1 MVRMSLLLRVSLLIV
16 AGLGAVSAADLKVGV
31 FHPLLVDL
39 AKQVGGDRVEVVNLA
54 QGTSDLHRFQP
65 GPKELSKARGAQ
77 LYLAAGKGFEPY
89 LGKIQSIVGKD
100 RVLEV
105 GRKIPSLSY
114 GKGSSLHACCPD
126 HSNHNHGGLDP
137 HWWHSIDAWRRAA
150 SIVADEF
157 SKRDPANK
165 QLYAANAKRFRGE
178 MDALNSWAKGQMKR
192 VPKSRRTLATAHA
205 AFGYLC
211 KDFGWKMLPVQGVN
225 REQSPSPQW
234 LGEMAAVIKR
244 EQIVAI
250 FPEESHNPKA
260 LQSLA
265 KQTGVRVGKPL
276 IADGGTSVSGMF
288 RHNIGTIVGTLAQ

>member
-1 MVRMSLLLRVSLLIV
+1 MSFLMRCAVVL
-16 AGLGAVSAADLKVGV
+16 GLGLGSLQGANLKVGV

-39 AKQVGGDRVEVVNLA
+39 AKQLGGDSVEVVNLA

-65 GPKELSKARGAQ
+65 GPKELGRARGAQ
-77 LYLAAGKGFEPY
+77 LYMVAGKGFESY

-105 GRKIPSLSY
+105 GRKIPSLTY
-114 GKGSSLHACCPD
+114 GKGNNLHACCPT

-150 SIVADEF
+150 TIVADEF

-165 QLYAANAKRFRGE
+165 KEYEANAKAFRGR

-192 VPKSRRTLATAHA
+192 VPKNRRTLATAHA

-211 KDFGWKMLPVQGVN
+211 KDFGWKMLPVQGMN
-225 REQSPSPQW
+225 REASPSPKW
-234 LGEMAAVIKR
+234 LGEMAAVIKK
-244 EQIVAI
+244 EQIAAV
-250 FPEESHNPKA
+250 FPEQTHNPKVF
-260 LQSLA
+260 QTLA
-265 KQTGVRVGKPL
+265 KETGVKIGTPL
-276 IADGGTSVSGMF
+276 IADGGPSIEKMF
-288 RHNIGTIVGTLAQ
+288 QHNVTVIVGALGE